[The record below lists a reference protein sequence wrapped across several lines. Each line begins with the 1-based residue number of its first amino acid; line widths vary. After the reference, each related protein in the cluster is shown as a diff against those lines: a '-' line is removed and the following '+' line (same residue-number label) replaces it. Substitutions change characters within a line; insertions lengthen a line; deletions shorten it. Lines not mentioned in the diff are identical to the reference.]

1 MADKERK
8 LKWLLWADAVK
19 FKQGLNQ
26 AKGELGGFQKTS
38 KSMFSDIQKA
48 AIAAFSVTAVFQYA
62 KVAVQAANQQQQA
75 ETKLLNALKG
85 RADATREI
93 GKLASELQ
101 GKTLFGDEATIEAA
115 AQLAVFIKNEEQ
127 IKRLLPALQ
136 DMATVLKMDLAQ
148 AASLVGKSIGSSTNA
163 LARYGISIEGAAGSA
178 ERAESAIDTLTKKFF
193 GQSEAAAKTGSG
205 AVTQLK
211 NAIGDLNE
219 QVGAFVIA
227 WQNFLATSK
236 AVKGLLSET
245 QKFLTIMSA
254 WGEFSFWE
262 RFFSPF
268 ESQAKTYE
276 RALKI
281 IEERTKD
288 VQKGFYDMAKDSIKP
303 DDPLMVSMQ
312 TLLNSV
318 RELSKEAG
326 DKVEQLSATPP
337 KVLTEYEKLAEQLSE
352 LQKAQSDYAAKN
364 KDISDITA
372 RVAGVQLQID
382 KIDELIKKQTEA
394 AMFKGKYGG
403 TYTPSTSIAGL
414 GASSVSGESSLDTKT
429 LGDMSA
435 LIARNTEKVEGYY
448 AEIQNLGIRAA
459 NAIQGTFENM
469 VYGVS
474 DAFASLASGTGT
486 MADVVKALMMP
497 VADLAIS
504 LGVIL
509 LGVGKGIEALKVS
522 LTTITGPVAMVAGAA
537 LIALGMAAKAGVA
550 SLGSGGGG
558 SYSGSSG
565 SYDTRTFSA
574 SAQTYGLKANAMR
587 VEVVGQT
594 QIKNKDIYIAFKNAE
609 SSRKQNT

>member
-26 AKGELGGFQKTS
+26 AKKDLGGFQKSAEGTFKNFAS
-38 KSMFSDIQKA
+38 AMGAAISVA
-48 AIAAFSVTAVFQYA
+48 AIANFTKELTKLSGEVEGVATAFSKIASTGDLQSLRNSVKGTVTDLQLMKMAVSANTLGLPVQQLGNLFEFAA
-62 KVAVQAANQQQQA
+62 KMAQDTGQSVDYLVDSIVRGIGRKSALILDNLGISAIQLKEALGGISVEAASVGQVTEAVSKIAADYLRENGGLLDTNATKIQRITA
-75 ETKLLNALKG
+75 EWDNFKASLAVSPTFTNA
-85 RADATREI
+85 I
-93 GKLASELQ
+93 SELLTEIEMLVTGYATVWDLTKGIINEKGWDKLRERFAEWKQ
-101 GKTLFGDEATIEAA
+101 LKAWNEKYDGMYGEGESTQQEKT
-115 AQLAVFIKNEEQ
+115 AQLIDKPTEST
-127 IKRLLPALQ
+127 KR
-136 DMATVLKMDLAQ
+136 
-148 AASLVGKSIGSSTNA
+148 
-163 LARYGISIEGAAGSA
+163 
-178 ERAESAIDTLTKKFF
+178 
-193 GQSEAAAKTGSG
+193 
-205 AVTQLK
+205 
-211 NAIGDLNE
+211 
-219 QVGAFVIA
+219 
-227 WQNFLATSK
+227 SK
-236 AVKGLLSET
+236 
-245 QKFLTIMSA
+245 
-254 WGEFSFWE
+254 
-262 RFFSPF
+262 
-268 ESQAKTYE
+268 
-276 RALKI
+276 
-281 IEERTKD
+281 
-288 VQKGFYDMAKDSIKP
+288 
-303 DDPLMVSMQ
+303 
-312 TLLNSV
+312 
-318 RELSKEAG
+318 
-326 DKVEQLSATPP
+326 
-337 KVLTEYEKLAEQLSE
+337 TEYEKLADQLSE
-352 LQKAQSDYAAKN
+352 LQKIQKSLFAQN
-364 KDISDITA
+364 KDTTDITA

-414 GASSVSGESSLDTKT
+414 GASSVSGESNLDTKT

-435 LIARNTEKVEGYY
+435 IIARNTEKVEGYY
-448 AEIQNLGIRAA
+448 AEIQDLGIRAA

-509 LGVGKGIEALKVS
+509 LGVGKGIEALKAS

-609 SSRKQNT
+609 SNRKQNT

>member
-26 AKGELGGFQKTS
+26 AKKDLGGFQKSAEGTFKNFAS
-38 KSMFSDIQKA
+38 AMGAAISVA
-48 AIAAFSVTAVFQYA
+48 AIANFTKELTKLSGEVEGVATAFSKIASTGDLQSLRNSVKGTVTDLQLMKMAVSANTLGLPVQQLGNLFEFAA
-62 KVAVQAANQQQQA
+62 KMAQDTGQSVDYLVDSIVRGIGRKSALILDNLGISAIQLKEALGGISVEAASVGQVTEAVSKIAADYLRENGGLLDTNATKIQRITA
-75 ETKLLNALKG
+75 EWDNFKASLAVSPTFTNA
-85 RADATREI
+85 I
-93 GKLASELQ
+93 SELLTEIEMLVTGYATVWDLTKGIINEKGWDKLRERFAEWKQ
-101 GKTLFGDEATIEAA
+101 LKAWNEKYDGMYGEGESTQQEKT
-115 AQLAVFIKNEEQ
+115 AQLIDKPTEST
-127 IKRLLPALQ
+127 KR
-136 DMATVLKMDLAQ
+136 
-148 AASLVGKSIGSSTNA
+148 
-163 LARYGISIEGAAGSA
+163 
-178 ERAESAIDTLTKKFF
+178 
-193 GQSEAAAKTGSG
+193 
-205 AVTQLK
+205 
-211 NAIGDLNE
+211 
-219 QVGAFVIA
+219 
-227 WQNFLATSK
+227 SK
-236 AVKGLLSET
+236 
-245 QKFLTIMSA
+245 
-254 WGEFSFWE
+254 
-262 RFFSPF
+262 
-268 ESQAKTYE
+268 
-276 RALKI
+276 
-281 IEERTKD
+281 
-288 VQKGFYDMAKDSIKP
+288 
-303 DDPLMVSMQ
+303 
-312 TLLNSV
+312 
-318 RELSKEAG
+318 
-326 DKVEQLSATPP
+326 
-337 KVLTEYEKLAEQLSE
+337 TEYEKLADQLSE
-352 LQKAQSDYAAKN
+352 LQKIQKSLFAQN
-364 KDISDITA
+364 KDTTDITA

-414 GASSVSGESSLDTKT
+414 GASSVSGESNLDTKT

-435 LIARNTEKVEGYY
+435 IIARNTEKVEGYY
-448 AEIQNLGIRAA
+448 AEIQDLGIRAA

-509 LGVGKGIEALKVS
+509 LGVGKGIEALKAS

-537 LIALGMAAKAGVA
+537 LIALATAAKAGVA

-558 SYSGSSG
+558 GYSGSSG

-609 SSRKQNT
+609 SNRKQNT

>member
-19 FKQGLNQ
+19 FKEGLNK
-26 AKGELGGFQKTS
+26 AKKDLGGFQKSAEGTFKNFAS
-38 KSMFSDIQKA
+38 AMGAAISVA
-48 AIAAFSVTAVFQYA
+48 AIANFTKELTRLSGEVEGVATAFSKIASTGDLQSLRNSVKGTVTDLQLMKMAVSANTLGLPVQQLGNLFEFAA
-62 KVAVQAANQQQQA
+62 KMAQDTGQSVDYLVDSIVRGIGRKSALILDNLGISAIQLKEALGGISVEAASVGQVTEAVSKIAADYLRENGGLLDTNATKIQRITA
-75 ETKLLNALKG
+75 EWDNFKASLAVSPTFTNA
-85 RADATREI
+85 I
-93 GKLASELQ
+93 SELLTEIEMLVTGYATVWDLTKGIINEKGWDKLRERFAEWKQ
-101 GKTLFGDEATIEAA
+101 LKAWNEKYDGMYGEGESTQQKKT
-115 AQLAVFIKNEEQ
+115 AQLIDKTTEST
-127 IKRLLPALQ
+127 KR
-136 DMATVLKMDLAQ
+136 
-148 AASLVGKSIGSSTNA
+148 S
-163 LARYGISIEGAAGSA
+163 
-178 ERAESAIDTLTKKFF
+178 
-193 GQSEAAAKTGSG
+193 KT
-205 AVTQLK
+205 A
-211 NAIGDLNE
+211 
-219 QVGAFVIA
+219 
-227 WQNFLATSK
+227 
-236 AVKGLLSET
+236 
-245 QKFLTIMSA
+245 
-254 WGEFSFWE
+254 
-262 RFFSPF
+262 
-268 ESQAKTYE
+268 Y
-276 RALKI
+276 
-281 IEERTKD
+281 
-288 VQKGFYDMAKDSIKP
+288 
-303 DDPLMVSMQ
+303 
-312 TLLNSV
+312 
-318 RELSKEAG
+318 
-326 DKVEQLSATPP
+326 EQLSD
-337 KVLTEYEKLAEQLSE
+337 QLSE
-352 LQKAQSDYAAKN
+352 LQKTQKAWATQN

-609 SSRKQNT
+609 SNRKQNT

>member
-26 AKGELGGFQKTS
+26 AKKDLGGFQKSAEGTFKNFAS
-38 KSMFSDIQKA
+38 AMGAAISVA
-48 AIAAFSVTAVFQYA
+48 AIANFTKELTKLSGEVEGVATAFSKIASTGDLQSLRNSVKGTVTDLQLMKMAVSANTLGLPVQQLGNLFEFAA
-62 KVAVQAANQQQQA
+62 KMAQDTGQSVDYLVDSIVRGIGRKSALILDNLGISAIQLKEALGGISVEAASVGQVTEAVSKIAADYLRENGGLLDTNATKIQRITA
-75 ETKLLNALKG
+75 EWDNFKASLAVSPTFTNA
-85 RADATREI
+85 I
-93 GKLASELQ
+93 SELLTEIEMLVTGYATVWDLTKGIINEKGWDKLRERFAEWKQ
-101 GKTLFGDEATIEAA
+101 LKAWNEKYDGMYGEGESTQQKKT
-115 AQLAVFIKNEEQ
+115 AQLIDKTTEST
-127 IKRLLPALQ
+127 KR
-136 DMATVLKMDLAQ
+136 
-148 AASLVGKSIGSSTNA
+148 
-163 LARYGISIEGAAGSA
+163 
-178 ERAESAIDTLTKKFF
+178 
-193 GQSEAAAKTGSG
+193 
-205 AVTQLK
+205 
-211 NAIGDLNE
+211 
-219 QVGAFVIA
+219 
-227 WQNFLATSK
+227 SK
-236 AVKGLLSET
+236 
-245 QKFLTIMSA
+245 
-254 WGEFSFWE
+254 
-262 RFFSPF
+262 
-268 ESQAKTYE
+268 
-276 RALKI
+276 
-281 IEERTKD
+281 
-288 VQKGFYDMAKDSIKP
+288 
-303 DDPLMVSMQ
+303 
-312 TLLNSV
+312 
-318 RELSKEAG
+318 
-326 DKVEQLSATPP
+326 
-337 KVLTEYEKLAEQLSE
+337 TEYEKLADQLSE
-352 LQKAQSDYAAKN
+352 LQKIQKSLFAQN
-364 KDISDITA
+364 KDTTDITA

-414 GASSVSGESSLDTKT
+414 GASSVSGESNLDTKT

-435 LIARNTEKVEGYY
+435 IIARNTEKVEGYY
-448 AEIQNLGIRAA
+448 AEIQDLGIRAA

-509 LGVGKGIEALKVS
+509 LGVGKGIEALKAS

-537 LIALGMAAKAGVA
+537 LIALGTAAKAGVA

-574 SAQTYGLKANAMR
+574 STQTYGLKANAMR

-609 SSRKQNT
+609 SNRKQNT

>member
-26 AKGELGGFQKTS
+26 AKKDLGGFQKSAEGTFKNFAS
-38 KSMFSDIQKA
+38 AMGAAISVA
-48 AIAAFSVTAVFQYA
+48 AIANFTKELTKLSGEVEGVATAFSKIASTGDLQSLRNSVKGTVTDLQLMKMAVSANTLGLPVQQLGNLFEFAA
-62 KVAVQAANQQQQA
+62 KMAQDTGQSVDYLVDSIVRGIGRKSALILDNLGISAIQLKEALGGISVEAASVGQVTEAVSKIAADYLRENGGLLDTNATKIQRITA
-75 ETKLLNALKG
+75 EWDNFKASLAVSPTFTNA
-85 RADATREI
+85 I
-93 GKLASELQ
+93 SELLTEIEMLVTGYATVWDLTKGIINEKGWDKLRERFAEWKQ
-101 GKTLFGDEATIEAA
+101 LKAWNEKYDGMYGEGESTQQEKT
-115 AQLAVFIKNEEQ
+115 AQLIDKPTEST
-127 IKRLLPALQ
+127 KR
-136 DMATVLKMDLAQ
+136 
-148 AASLVGKSIGSSTNA
+148 
-163 LARYGISIEGAAGSA
+163 
-178 ERAESAIDTLTKKFF
+178 
-193 GQSEAAAKTGSG
+193 
-205 AVTQLK
+205 
-211 NAIGDLNE
+211 
-219 QVGAFVIA
+219 
-227 WQNFLATSK
+227 SK
-236 AVKGLLSET
+236 
-245 QKFLTIMSA
+245 
-254 WGEFSFWE
+254 
-262 RFFSPF
+262 
-268 ESQAKTYE
+268 
-276 RALKI
+276 
-281 IEERTKD
+281 
-288 VQKGFYDMAKDSIKP
+288 
-303 DDPLMVSMQ
+303 
-312 TLLNSV
+312 
-318 RELSKEAG
+318 
-326 DKVEQLSATPP
+326 
-337 KVLTEYEKLAEQLSE
+337 TEYEKLADQLSE
-352 LQKAQSDYAAKN
+352 LQKIQKSLFAQN
-364 KDISDITA
+364 KDTTDITA

-414 GASSVSGESSLDTKT
+414 GASSVSGESNLDTKT

-435 LIARNTEKVEGYY
+435 IIARNTEKVEGYY
-448 AEIQNLGIRAA
+448 AEIQDLGIRAA

-509 LGVGKGIEALKVS
+509 LGVGKGIEALKAS

-537 LIALGMAAKAGVA
+537 LIALGTAAKSGVA

-609 SSRKQNT
+609 SNRKQNT

>member
-19 FKQGLNQ
+19 FKEGLNK
-26 AKGELGGFQKTS
+26 AKKDLGGFQKTS

-62 KVAVQAANQQQQA
+62 KVAVQAANTQQQA
-75 ETKLLNALKG
+75 ETKLLTALKG
-85 RADATREI
+85 RADVTRELSA
-93 GKLASELQ
+93 LASDLQ
-101 GKTLFGDEATIEAA
+101 KKTLFGDEATIEAA

-127 IKRLLPALQ
+127 IKKLLPAIQ
-136 DMATVLKMDLAQ
+136 DMATALKMDLAQ
-148 AASLVGKSIGSSTNA
+148 AASLVGKSIGASTNA
-163 LARYGISIEGAAGSA
+163 LSRYGIAIEGTAGSA
-178 ERAESAIDTLTKKFF
+178 ERADSAIESLTTKFY
-193 GQSEAAAKTGSG
+193 GQAQAAAKTGSG
-205 AVTQLK
+205 ATTQLK
-211 NAIGDLNE
+211 NAIDDLNE
-219 QVGAFVIA
+219 MVGNFIIT

-236 AVKGLLSET
+236 LVKGVLSET
-245 QKFLTIMSA
+245 NKTLTILSA
-254 WGEFSFWE
+254 WGDFSFWE
-262 RFFSPF
+262 RYFSQF
-268 ESQAKTYE
+268 ESQSKTYA
-276 RALKI
+276 RALKV

-288 VQKGFYDMAKDSIKP
+288 VQQGFYDMAQDSIKP

-312 TLLNSV
+312 NLLSSV
-318 RELSKEAG
+318 RELARVTN
-326 DKVEQLSATPP
+326 DKSAEFGKP
-337 KVLTEYEKLAEQLSE
+337 KPEVLTEYEKLADELSK
-352 LQKAQSDYAAKN
+352 LQKIQSDYAAQN

>member
-26 AKGELGGFQKTS
+26 AKKDLGGFQKSAEGTFKNFAS
-38 KSMFSDIQKA
+38 AMGAAISVA
-48 AIAAFSVTAVFQYA
+48 AIANFTKELTRLSGEVEGVATAFSKIASTGDLQSLRNSVKGTVTDLQLMKMAVSANTLGLPVQQLGNLFEFAA
-62 KVAVQAANQQQQA
+62 KMAQDTGQSVDYLVDSIVRGIGRKSALILDNLGISAIQLKEALGGISVEAASVGQVTEAVSKIAADYLRENGGLLDTNATKIQRITA
-75 ETKLLNALKG
+75 EWDNFKASLAVSPTFTNA
-85 RADATREI
+85 I
-93 GKLASELQ
+93 SELLTEIEMLVTGYATVWDLAKGIINEKGWDKLRERFAEWKQ
-101 GKTLFGDEATIEAA
+101 LKAWNEKYDGMYGEGESTQQKKT
-115 AQLAVFIKNEEQ
+115 AQLIDKTTEST
-127 IKRLLPALQ
+127 KR
-136 DMATVLKMDLAQ
+136 
-148 AASLVGKSIGSSTNA
+148 S
-163 LARYGISIEGAAGSA
+163 
-178 ERAESAIDTLTKKFF
+178 
-193 GQSEAAAKTGSG
+193 KT
-205 AVTQLK
+205 A
-211 NAIGDLNE
+211 
-219 QVGAFVIA
+219 
-227 WQNFLATSK
+227 
-236 AVKGLLSET
+236 
-245 QKFLTIMSA
+245 
-254 WGEFSFWE
+254 
-262 RFFSPF
+262 
-268 ESQAKTYE
+268 Y
-276 RALKI
+276 
-281 IEERTKD
+281 
-288 VQKGFYDMAKDSIKP
+288 
-303 DDPLMVSMQ
+303 
-312 TLLNSV
+312 
-318 RELSKEAG
+318 
-326 DKVEQLSATPP
+326 EQLSD
-337 KVLTEYEKLAEQLSE
+337 QLSE
-352 LQKAQSDYAAKN
+352 LQKTQKAWATQN

>member
-211 NAIGDLNE
+211 NAIDDLNE
-219 QVGAFVIA
+219 QVGAFVIT

-245 QKFLTIMSA
+245 QKSLTIMSA

-262 RFFSPF
+262 RYFSPF
-268 ESQAKTYE
+268 ESQSKTYE
-276 RALKI
+276 RALKK
-281 IEERTKD
+281 IEERTKA
-288 VQKGFYDMAKDSIKP
+288 VQQGFFDMSQDSIKP
-303 DDPLMVSMQ
+303 DDPLMVSMK
-312 TLLNSV
+312 TLLSSV
-318 RELSKEAG
+318 NELSKVAG
-326 DKVEQLSATPP
+326 DKAAQLSEPEP
-337 KVLTEYEKLAEQLSE
+337 KVLTAYEKLADQLSE
-352 LQKAQSDYAAKN
+352 LQKIQSDYAAKN

-394 AMFKGKYGG
+394 AMFDVKYGG
-403 TYTPSTSIAGL
+403 SFTPATSISGQ
-414 GASSVSGESSLDTKT
+414 GAAVQGGKALDTKT
-429 LGDMSA
+429 LGDMSGM
-435 LIARNTEKVEGYY
+435 IAENTAEVESYF
-448 AEIQNLGIRAA
+448 AQIQ
-459 NAIQGTFENM
+459 
-469 VYGVS
+469 
-474 DAFASLASGTGT
+474 ASGERVADMIRFAFED
-486 MADVVKALMMP
+486 MARGAAEAFGNLAAGSGSMAQVAQALMNP
-497 VADLAIS
+497 IANLAIE

-509 LGVGKGIEALKVS
+509 LGVGKGIEALKAS
-522 LTTITGPVAMVAGAA
+522 LATISGPIATIAGIA
-537 LIALGMAAKAGVA
+537 LIALGTAAKAGVA
-550 SLGSGGGG
+550 KLGSGGGG
-558 SYSGSSG
+558 YSGSSG
-565 SYDTRTFSA
+565 TYDTRKFSA
-574 SAQTYGLKANAMR
+574 GQQTYGLKASAMKI
-587 VEVVGQT
+587 EVVGQT

>member
-26 AKGELGGFQKTS
+26 AKKDLGGFQKSAEGTFKNFAS
-38 KSMFSDIQKA
+38 AMGAAISVA
-48 AIAAFSVTAVFQYA
+48 AIANFTKELTRLSGEVEGVATAFSKIASTGDLQSLRNSVKGTVTDLQLMKMAVSANTLGLPVQQLGNLFEFAA
-62 KVAVQAANQQQQA
+62 KMAQDTGQSVDYLVDSIVRGIGRKSALILDNLGISAIQLKEALGGISVEAASVGQVTEAVSKIAADYLRENGGLLDTNATKIQRITA
-75 ETKLLNALKG
+75 EWDNFKASLAVSPTFTNA
-85 RADATREI
+85 I
-93 GKLASELQ
+93 SELLTEIEMLVTGYATVWDLAKGIINEKGWDKLRERFAEWKQ
-101 GKTLFGDEATIEAA
+101 LKAWNEKYDGMYGEGESTQQKKT
-115 AQLAVFIKNEEQ
+115 AQLIDKTTEST
-127 IKRLLPALQ
+127 KR
-136 DMATVLKMDLAQ
+136 
-148 AASLVGKSIGSSTNA
+148 S
-163 LARYGISIEGAAGSA
+163 
-178 ERAESAIDTLTKKFF
+178 
-193 GQSEAAAKTGSG
+193 KT
-205 AVTQLK
+205 A
-211 NAIGDLNE
+211 
-219 QVGAFVIA
+219 
-227 WQNFLATSK
+227 
-236 AVKGLLSET
+236 
-245 QKFLTIMSA
+245 
-254 WGEFSFWE
+254 
-262 RFFSPF
+262 
-268 ESQAKTYE
+268 Y
-276 RALKI
+276 
-281 IEERTKD
+281 
-288 VQKGFYDMAKDSIKP
+288 
-303 DDPLMVSMQ
+303 
-312 TLLNSV
+312 
-318 RELSKEAG
+318 
-326 DKVEQLSATPP
+326 EQLSD
-337 KVLTEYEKLAEQLSE
+337 QLSE
-352 LQKAQSDYAAKN
+352 LQKTQKAWATQN

-509 LGVGKGIEALKVS
+509 LGVGKGIEALKAS
-522 LTTITGPVAMVAGAA
+522 LSTIQGPIAIIAGAA
-537 LIALGMAAKAGVA
+537 LIALGTAAKAGVA

>member
-26 AKGELGGFQKTS
+26 AKKDLGGFQKSAEGTFKNFAS
-38 KSMFSDIQKA
+38 AMGAAISVA
-48 AIAAFSVTAVFQYA
+48 AIANFTKELTKLSGEVEGVATAFSKIASTGDLQSLRNSVKGTVTDLQLMKMAVSANTLGLPVQQLGNLFEFAA
-62 KVAVQAANQQQQA
+62 KMAQDTGQSVDYLVDSIVRGIGRKSALILDNLGISAIQLKEALGGISVEAASVGQVTEAVSKIAADYLRENGGLLDTNATKIQRITA
-75 ETKLLNALKG
+75 EWDNFKASLAVSPTFTNA
-85 RADATREI
+85 I
-93 GKLASELQ
+93 SELLTEIEMLVTGYATVWDLAKGIINEKGWDKLRERFAEWKQ
-101 GKTLFGDEATIEAA
+101 LKAWNEKYDGMYGEGESTQQKKT
-115 AQLAVFIKNEEQ
+115 AQLIDKTTEST
-127 IKRLLPALQ
+127 KR
-136 DMATVLKMDLAQ
+136 
-148 AASLVGKSIGSSTNA
+148 S
-163 LARYGISIEGAAGSA
+163 
-178 ERAESAIDTLTKKFF
+178 
-193 GQSEAAAKTGSG
+193 KT
-205 AVTQLK
+205 A
-211 NAIGDLNE
+211 
-219 QVGAFVIA
+219 
-227 WQNFLATSK
+227 
-236 AVKGLLSET
+236 
-245 QKFLTIMSA
+245 
-254 WGEFSFWE
+254 
-262 RFFSPF
+262 
-268 ESQAKTYE
+268 Y
-276 RALKI
+276 
-281 IEERTKD
+281 
-288 VQKGFYDMAKDSIKP
+288 
-303 DDPLMVSMQ
+303 
-312 TLLNSV
+312 
-318 RELSKEAG
+318 
-326 DKVEQLSATPP
+326 EQLSD
-337 KVLTEYEKLAEQLSE
+337 QLSE
-352 LQKAQSDYAAKN
+352 LQKTQKAWATQN

>member
-19 FKQGLNQ
+19 FKEGLNK
-26 AKGELGGFQKTS
+26 AKKDLGGFQKSAEGTFKNFAS
-38 KSMFSDIQKA
+38 AMGAAISVA
-48 AIAAFSVTAVFQYA
+48 AIANFTKELTKLSGEVEGVATAFSKIASTGDLQSLRNSVKGTVTDLQLMKMAVSANTLGLPVQQLGNLFEFAA
-62 KVAVQAANQQQQA
+62 KMAQDTGQSVDYLVDSIVRGIGRKSALILDNLGISAIQLKEALGGISVEAASVGQVTEAVSKIAADYLRENGGLLDTNATKIQRITA
-75 ETKLLNALKG
+75 EWDNFKASLAVSPTFTNA
-85 RADATREI
+85 I
-93 GKLASELQ
+93 SELLTEIEMLVTGYATVWDLTKGIINEKGWDKLRERFAEWKQ
-101 GKTLFGDEATIEAA
+101 LKAWNEKYDGMYGEGESTQQKKT
-115 AQLAVFIKNEEQ
+115 AQLIDKTTEST
-127 IKRLLPALQ
+127 KR
-136 DMATVLKMDLAQ
+136 
-148 AASLVGKSIGSSTNA
+148 S
-163 LARYGISIEGAAGSA
+163 
-178 ERAESAIDTLTKKFF
+178 
-193 GQSEAAAKTGSG
+193 KT
-205 AVTQLK
+205 A
-211 NAIGDLNE
+211 
-219 QVGAFVIA
+219 
-227 WQNFLATSK
+227 
-236 AVKGLLSET
+236 
-245 QKFLTIMSA
+245 
-254 WGEFSFWE
+254 
-262 RFFSPF
+262 
-268 ESQAKTYE
+268 Y
-276 RALKI
+276 
-281 IEERTKD
+281 
-288 VQKGFYDMAKDSIKP
+288 
-303 DDPLMVSMQ
+303 
-312 TLLNSV
+312 
-318 RELSKEAG
+318 
-326 DKVEQLSATPP
+326 EQLSD
-337 KVLTEYEKLAEQLSE
+337 QLSE
-352 LQKAQSDYAAKN
+352 LQKTQKAWATQN

>member
-26 AKGELGGFQKTS
+26 AKKDLGGFQKSAEGTFKNFAS
-38 KSMFSDIQKA
+38 AMGAAISVA
-48 AIAAFSVTAVFQYA
+48 AIANFTKELTKLSGEVEGVATAFSKIASTGDLQSLRNSVKGTVTDLQLMKMAVSANTLGLPVQQLGNLFEFAA
-62 KVAVQAANQQQQA
+62 KMAQDTGQSVDYLVDSIVRGIGRKSALILDNLGISAIQLKEALGGISVEAASVGQVTEAVSKIAADYLRENGGLLDTNATKIQRITA
-75 ETKLLNALKG
+75 EWDNFKASLAVSPTFTNA
-85 RADATREI
+85 I
-93 GKLASELQ
+93 SELL
-101 GKTLFGDEATIEAA
+101 TEIEM
-115 AQLAVFIKNEEQ
+115 LVTGY
-127 IKRLLPALQ
+127 
-136 DMATVLKMDLAQ
+136 ATVWDLTKGIINEKGWDKLRERFAEWKQLKAWNEKYDGMYGEGESTKPIKS
-148 AASLVGKSIGSSTNA
+148 AAKALEEST
-163 LARYGISIEGAAGSA
+163 
-178 ERAESAIDTLTKKFF
+178 ESAKKARTVY
-193 GQSEAAAKTGSG
+193 E
-205 AVTQLK
+205 QL
-211 NAIGDLNE
+211 GDKLKE
-219 QVGAFVIA
+219 LQ
-227 WQNFLATSK
+227 
-236 AVKGLLSET
+236 ET
-245 QKFLTIMSA
+245 QK
-254 WGEFSFWE
+254 
-262 RFFSPF
+262 
-268 ESQAKTYE
+268 
-276 RALKI
+276 
-281 IEERTKD
+281 
-288 VQKGFYDMAKDSIKP
+288 
-303 DDPLMVSMQ
+303 
-312 TLLNSV
+312 TL
-318 RELSKEAG
+318 
-326 DKVEQLSATPP
+326 AT
-337 KVLTEYEKLAEQLSE
+337 Q
-352 LQKAQSDYAAKN
+352 N

-429 LGDMSA
+429 LGDMSG
-435 LIARNTEKVEGYY
+435 LIQSNLDKVEGYY
-448 AEIQNLGIRAA
+448 AEIQALGIRAA

-509 LGVGKGIEALKVS
+509 LGVGKGIEALKES
-522 LTTITGPVAMVAGAA
+522 LSTITGPVAMVAGAA

-574 SAQTYGLKANAMR
+574 STQTYGLKANAMR

-609 SSRKQNT
+609 SNRKQNT